1 VEVSRTII
9 SKFILIAG
17 LFAASIANAQ
27 TPTPTPAVLS
37 MQGTPS
43 GLSAYDAGTV
53 ASGTTPATTPT
64 IFGGY
69 TGAQNGCTSPVS
81 TSTCDS
87 CLGGGSLAACNPTSI
102 HPTLLLSVTLLP
114 VASSLTG
121 TSAPRVRWKISTSA
135 SVYAIANT
143 PSLVAGQPFT
153 AQISWAN
160 LCTAAGGNGT
170 CTSDIIT
177 SQSLTIWIDTDNN
190 DATIEE
196 KVDFNF
202 VFRYIAPLTADN
214 LTGSCP
220 VGGPNNSVAT
230 EGICDYTIYRGDEK
244 VYITEYAAGSNELTT
259 PNTNVKYNR
268 LALFYVKNA
277 GVGTITTSSLKLIL
291 SLTNNAPS
299 PPEIADPRIT
309 GLENDVKHCFA
320 LGNMDQA
327 GNISYFPVVAEL
339 TNPAN
344 DAKFC
349 ATPSQ
354 VVGLLDDKHCFIA
367 TATFGSTM
375 ASEVQTFRAFRN
387 KFLLSNSIGKS
398 FVNFYYT
405 WGPEAAEWISHNAFL
420 KTLSLWALWP
430 MLLFVKLCLA
440 WGLLPASFVAL
451 ATAILLKKSVS
462 VLWQRRSQ
470 MKGAV

>member
-9 SKFILIAG
+9 SKFILITG
-17 LFAASIANAQ
+17 LFAACIANAQ
-27 TPTPTPAVLS
+27 TPTPTPAALS
-37 MQGTPS
+37 LQGSPS
-43 GLSAYDAGTV
+43 GLSAYDGGTP
-53 ASGTTPATTPT
+53 ASGTTQATTPT

-69 TGAQNGCTSPVS
+69 TGPNNGCSGSPAS

-87 CLGGGSLAACNPTSI
+87 CTGGTTLATCNPTSI
-102 HPTLLLSVTLLP
+102 HPTLLLSITLLP

-121 TSAPRVRWKISTSA
+121 ASPPRVRWKFSSSA
-135 SVYAIANT
+135 SVYPIANT
-143 PSLVAGQPFT
+143 PSLAAGQPFT
-153 AQISWAN
+153 AQIAWAT
-160 LCTAAGGNGT
+160 LCAAAGGDGT
-170 CTSDIIT
+170 CTTDIT
-177 SQSLTIWIDTDNN
+177 SSQSFSIWIDTDNN

-202 VFRYIAPLTADN
+202 VFRYVTGADR
-214 LTGSCP
+214 LSGSCP
-220 VGGPNNSVAT
+220 AGGPNNSVAT
-230 EGICDYTIYRGDEK
+230 EGICDYTVYRGDQK
-244 VYITEYAAGSNELTT
+244 VYILEYAAGSNELTT
-259 PNTNVKYNR
+259 DNAAVKYNR
-268 LALFYVKNA
+268 IAMFYVKNA
-277 GVGTITTSSLKLIL
+277 GIATITTNSPKLIL
-291 SLTNNAPS
+291 NLTNNAPS
-299 PPEIADPRIT
+299 APEITDQRIT
-309 GLENDVKHCFA
+309 SLENDVKYCFA
-320 LGNMDQA
+320 LGNMDQT
-327 GNISYFPVVAEL
+327 GNITRFPVQFEL
-339 TNPAN
+339 ENAAN

-367 TATFGSTM
+367 TATYGSTM
-375 ASEVQTFRAFRN
+375 ASEVQTFRNFRN
-387 KFLLSNSIGKS
+387 KFLLNSSFGKS

-451 ATAILLKKSVS
+451 ATVILLKKSVS